1 MSHFTDFFKLY
12 FVSLKI
18 KGKRMTKITMLS
30 LVTAAVLFTGCG
42 EDTKKEATDSAAKA
56 VESTKE
62 AASHAVDA
70 TKNMADKAVEATKKT
85 AKEAET
91 SIEKAAD
98 KAVEAT
104 KEAAEATKEA
114 AVKATDS
121 AKKSVSTAVAGAVD
135 SIVESAGKEAY
146 AKCAGCHGADGKT
159 KALGKSPVIAGLSK
173 EDLVGLIKEYKA
185 GTRNK
190 YGMGNL
196 MKGQVASMDD
206 TTIEAVATYIS
217 KLK

>member
-1 MSHFTDFFKLY
+1 MSHFTDFFELY

-30 LVTAAVLFTGCG
+30 LVAAAVLYTGCG
-42 EDTKKEATDSAAKA
+42 EDATDSATKA

-62 AASHAVDA
+62 AASHAADA
-70 TKNMADKAVEATKKT
+70 TTKA
-85 AKEAET
+85 AKEAGAAV
-91 SIEKAAD
+91 EKAAD

-114 AVKATDS
+114 AVEALDS
-121 AKKSVSTAVAGAVD
+121 AEKAVGTAVAGAVD
-135 SIVESAGKEAY
+135 SIIESAGKEAY

-159 KALGKSPVIAGLSK
+159 KALGKSPVIAGQSK
-173 EDLVGLIKEYKA
+173 EDLMSQLKEYKA

-196 MKGQVASMDD
+196 MKGQVATMDD
-206 TTIEAVATYIS
+206 TTIEALSIYIS
-217 KLK
+217 KMK

>member
-1 MSHFTDFFKLY
+1 MSHFTDIVELY
-12 FVSLKI
+12 LVSLKI

-30 LVTAAVLFTGCG
+30 LVAAAVLFTGCG
-42 EDTKKEATDSAAKA
+42 EDAKKDATKAA
-56 VESTKE
+56 ESTKE
-62 AASHAVDA
+62 AASNAMDA
-70 TKNMADKAVEATKKT
+70 TTKA
-85 AKEAET
+85 AKEAAS

-114 AVKATDS
+114 ATEALDS
-121 AKKSVSTAVAGAVD
+121 AEKSVDTAVAGAVD
-135 SIVESAGKEAY
+135 SIIDSAGKEAY

-159 KALGKSPVIAGLSK
+159 KALGKSPVIAGQSK
-173 EDLVGLIKEYKA
+173 EDLMTQLKEYKA

-190 YGMGNL
+190 YGMGTL

-206 TTIEAVATYIS
+206 TTIEAVSIYIS
-217 KLK
+217 KMK